1 MSFFCK
7 FLGEGKSKG
16 ESAESKLDSAELI
29 ELQNKLIDAIGKLID
44 KHYEP
49 IEPSHDKDFHPTEML
64 SKSAESVELQKKLI
78 EVIGKLIGNQ
88 GSYAEMRGKISTAG
102 FDCEFFCRTCKKMAD
117 FEKKQPGQDFRENYD
132 VEEKEDVDEKE
143 GKKILDQIAELMVVL
158 KKQEKV
164 IDKLAEKISRAIENK
179 GLDDDSEESRA
190 AFEQLR
196 LFLTS
201 AKMDKALSTM
211 MSAKKGQS
219 KGKSWSFHP
228 LPTSDSSTAVA

>member
-78 EVIGKLIGNQ
+78 EVIGKQ
-88 GSYAEMRGKISTAG
+88 GSYAQMRGKGSIAG
-102 FDCEFFCRTCKKMAD
+102 FDCEFFL
-117 FEKKQPGQDFRENYD
+117 Q
-132 VEEKEDVDEKE
+132 
-143 GKKILDQIAELMVVL
+143 VL
-158 KKQEKV
+158 
-164 IDKLAEKISRAIENK
+164 
-179 GLDDDSEESRA
+179 GL
-190 AFEQLR
+190 
-196 LFLTS
+196 
-201 AKMDKALSTM
+201 
-211 MSAKKGQS
+211 G
-219 KGKSWSFHP
+219 HI
-228 LPTSDSSTAVA
+228 